1 MSGQSYISGGGVEG
15 CCCFATISTS
25 EVGVIERFGKFDRF
39 VEVRSRLGLVMW
51 THLLPFLLYFILF
64 YRLVALQSVVR
75 LKFLRAKL
83 A

>member
-39 VEVRSRLGLVMW
+39 VEVWCITLCRNLWEKVSPVSSPYTLILGG
-51 THLLPFLLYFILF
+51 LLFSMLPN
-64 YRLVALQSVVR
+64 
-75 LKFLRAKL
+75 
-83 A
+83 